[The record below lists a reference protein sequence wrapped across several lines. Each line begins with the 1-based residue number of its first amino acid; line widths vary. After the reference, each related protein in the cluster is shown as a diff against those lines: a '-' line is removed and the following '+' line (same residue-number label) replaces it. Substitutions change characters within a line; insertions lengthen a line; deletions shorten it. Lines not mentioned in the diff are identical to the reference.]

1 MVAKSKRLGR
11 GLGALIS
18 DESDAAFLGNEIPQ
32 KFQEIDVRMI
42 TPNPFQPRED
52 YDPQS
57 MEDLKNSIAEKGV
70 IQPITV
76 REKDNRYEL
85 IAGERRLRAVKELGY
100 ERIPAFIIEIDT
112 DDEML
117 EIALIENIQRE
128 DLNPIDIARGYQRL
142 IQELNLT
149 QEQVAQKVGKERSTV
164 ANLLRLL
171 KLPDGIQESLRRGEI
186 SMGHARALLG
196 VENPDRLQEIWKHA
210 VRKKLSVREVEA
222 RVRRANQEKV
232 EKVRTPQ
239 PKSPHIEAMEE
250 RFREVLGTKVKIIPQ
265 KTGGKIEI
273 EYYSKEDLE
282 RIWEILQAS
291 ENDY

>member
-18 DESDAAFLGNEIPQ
+18 DDSDAAFLGGEIPQ

-52 YDPQS
+52 YDPKN
-57 MEDLKNSIAEKGV
+57 MEELKNSIAEKGV
-70 IQPITV
+70 IQPVTV
-76 REKDNRYEL
+76 REKNDRYQL
-85 IAGERRLRAVKELGY
+85 VAGERRLRAVKELGY
-100 ERIPAFIIEIDT
+100 EKIPAFIIDVST

-117 EIALIENIQRE
+117 ELALIENIQRE
-128 DLNPIDIARGYQRL
+128 DLNPIDVSRGYQRL
-142 IQELNLT
+142 IEELNLT

-171 KLPDGIQESLRRGEI
+171 KLPAEVQESLKRGEI

-196 VENPDRLQEIWKHA
+196 VENPDRLQEIWRQA
-210 VRKKLSVREVEA
+210 VQKKLSVREVEA
-222 RVRRANQEKV
+222 RVRKANQGEEEK
-232 EKVRTPQ
+232 KRQPQ

-250 RFREVLGTKVKIIPQ
+250 RFREVLGTKVNIHPQ
-265 KTGGKIEI
+265 KKGGKIEI
-273 EYYSKEDLE
+273 EYYSREDLE
-282 RIWEILQAS
+282 RIWEIVQSS

>member
-18 DESDAAFLGNEIPQ
+18 DDSDASFWGGEIPK
-32 KFQEIDVRMI
+32 KFQEIDVGMI
-42 TPNPFQPRED
+42 RPNPFQPRED
-52 YDPQS
+52 YNAQN
-57 MEDLKNSIAEKGV
+57 MEELKNSIAEKGV
-70 IQPITV
+70 IQPVTV
-76 REKDNRYEL
+76 REKDGRYEL

-100 ERIPAFIIEIDT
+100 EKIPAFIIEIST

-117 EIALIENIQRE
+117 ELALIENIQRE
-128 DLNPIDIARGYQRL
+128 DLNPIDVARGYQRL
-142 IQELNLT
+142 IQELSLT

-171 KLPDGIQESLRRGEI
+171 KLPTEIQESLKRGEI

-196 VENPDRLQEIWKHA
+196 VEDPARLQEIWNQA
-210 VRKKLSVREVEA
+210 VQKKLSVREVEA
-222 RVRRANQEKV
+222 RVRKANQGEK
-232 EKVRTPQ
+232 EKIRKPQ

-250 RFREVLGTKVKIIPQ
+250 RFREVLGTKVKILPQ
-265 KTGGKIEI
+265 KNGGKIEI
-273 EYYSKEDLE
+273 EYYSGEDLE
-282 RIWEILQAS
+282 RIWEIVQSS

>member
-18 DESDAAFLGNEIPQ
+18 DDSDSAFWGGETRK
-32 KFQEIDVRMI
+32 KFQEIDVGMI

-52 YDPQS
+52 YNAQN

-70 IQPITV
+70 IQPVTV
-76 REKDNRYEL
+76 REKNDRYEL

-100 ERIPAFIIEIDT
+100 EKIPAFIIEVDT

-117 EIALIENIQRE
+117 EMALIENIQRE
-128 DLNPIDIARGYQRL
+128 DLNPIDVARGYQRL
-142 IQELNLT
+142 IQELSLT

-171 KLPDGIQESLRRGEI
+171 KLPVEVQESLKRGEI

-196 VENPDRLQEIWKHA
+196 VENSDWLQEIWKRA
-210 VRKKLSVREVEA
+210 VQRKMSVREVEA
-222 RVRRANQEKV
+222 QVRKTNQGKEK
-232 EKVRTPQ
+232 KVHIPQ

-250 RFREVLGTKVKIIPQ
+250 RFREVLGTKVTIHPQ
-265 KTGGKIEI
+265 KKGGKIEI
-273 EYYSKEDLE
+273 EYYSREDLE
-282 RIWEILQAS
+282 RIWEILQTS

>member
-18 DESDAAFLGNEIPQ
+18 DDSDAALWGDETPK
-32 KFQEIDVRMI
+32 KFREIDVARI

-52 YDPQS
+52 YNAQN
-57 MEDLKNSIAEKGV
+57 MEELKNSIAEKGV
-70 IQPITV
+70 IQPVTV
-76 REKDNRYEL
+76 REKGDHYEL

-100 ERIPAFIIEIDT
+100 EKIPAFIIEVNT

-117 EIALIENIQRE
+117 ELALIENIQRE
-128 DLNPIDIARGYQRL
+128 DLNPIDVARGYQRL
-142 IQELNLT
+142 IQELSLT

-171 KLPDGIQESLRRGEI
+171 KLPAEIQESLKREEI

-196 VENPDRLQEIWKHA
+196 VENPDWLQEIWRHA
-210 VRKKLSVREVEA
+210 VQKKLSVREVEA
-222 RVRRANQEKV
+222 RVRKANQGGKEKI
-232 EKVRTPQ
+232 RTPQ

-250 RFREVLGTKVKIIPQ
+250 RFREVLGTKVKILPQ
-265 KTGGKIEI
+265 KNGGKIEI

-282 RIWEILQAS
+282 RIWEILQSS

>member
-32 KFQEIDVRMI
+32 KFQEIEVGMI

-57 MEDLKNSIAEKGV
+57 MEDLKHSIAEKGV
-70 IQPITV
+70 IQPVTV
-76 REKDNRYEL
+76 REKGNRYEL

-100 ERIPAFIIEIDT
+100 ERIPAFIIEVDT

-117 EIALIENIQRE
+117 ELALIENIQRE

-171 KLPDGIQESLRRGEI
+171 KLPEGIQESLRRGEI

-196 VENPDRLQEIWKHA
+196 VEDPNRLQEIWKQT
-210 VRKKLSVREVEA
+210 VRKKLSVREVES
-222 RVRRANQEKV
+222 RVRKANQGEAAKI
-232 EKVRTPQ
+232 RAPQ

-250 RFREVLGTKVKIIPQ
+250 RFRDVLGTKVKIIPQ
-265 KTGGKIEI
+265 KNGGKIEI

-282 RIWEILQAS
+282 RILEIVQAS